1 MEELSKKDILT
12 LIGENLTTV
21 RHAGYKGFDE
31 GVDLE
36 EMPQKPE
43 DFPKN
48 APDPTKPTKRSKGVV
63 PKWTRLYEADEEG
76 KLVEHVGW
84 YHFDQANEIATPII
98 FTCEWDEMIQ
108 RHPDLVSKL
117 KEQFGEV
124 KFANDV
130 CPAYEPG
137 RKKGN
142 LVIQPIPGD
151 EGSTMDIEGNPYIPS
166 EEKVTYTREK
176 INRTFNGI
184 LKDEIQ
190 NDQDLINGLKK
201 LSLPQIVID
210 DTKHRNS
217 YSTVNND
224 EISFQSHNIHLYE
237 TQKQFIKDV
246 TTAVR
251 TKDLDQIPTKDNKS
265 LRRLYN
271 TRYTNWSKTRFTQS
285 SGYGKTPVF
294 QLDQGDFPN
303 DKTFEVM
310 VSSDV
315 KITGKSTDKNEN
327 GEVTQ
332 WQWDIEYLVEY
343 AKKAPTDRVA
353 RKMIKDGEINKT
365 VVVDLS
371 EPKKFDGETELSDSG
386 RIVGGD
392 TGDQHP
398 LTDINVVEG
407 LKQVISEFKE
417 ELLST
422 NPTTS
427 IRRAV
432 TKIEDLGGE
441 RALRTRPQLNED
453 DIRDLVKKTIRENK

>member
-1 MEELSKKDILT
+1 
-12 LIGENLTTV
+12 
-21 RHAGYKGFDE
+21 
-31 GVDLE
+31 
-36 EMPQKPE
+36 
-43 DFPKN
+43 
-48 APDPTKPTKRSKGVV
+48 
-63 PKWTRLYEADEEG
+63 
-76 KLVEHVGW
+76 
-84 YHFDQANEIATPII
+84 
-98 FTCEWDEMIQ
+98 MIQ

-315 KITGKSTDKNEN
+315 KITGKSTNKNEN

-398 LTDINVVEG
+398 LTDINIVEG